1 MRQKSSMG
9 SYRRG
14 QLIFVWSMIII
25 PIIGW
30 FIFFV
35 YVNASSF
42 VQAFQDVNGNFTW
55 YNFEQ
60 VFASFR
66 GDIDGRGGLGIAMRN
81 TFSYF
86 GQHII
91 LIFPLQI
98 IMAYFLYKQIPGY
111 KVFRI
116 IFYLPNII
124 SSVVMVNV
132 FKEFI
137 AADGPIG
144 VLCKQ
149 WGLFPQGGFLGNIDT
164 AHATILFYCFWSG
177 INTHLLVCGA
187 MAKIPLEV
195 LESARLDG
203 VQAGRE
209 LISIVLP
216 LIWPTL
222 STILIL
228 SCTGLINSSGPIL
241 LMTNDAYTYGCTTI
255 SYWIF
260 EKVWTGSIESG
271 KYTLVSATGLTLTVI
286 IVPIVLGLRKL
297 LEKIPTVEY

>member
-98 IMAYFLYKQIPGY
+98 IMAYFFYKQIPDIRCLELY
-111 KVFRI
+111 
-116 IFYLPNII
+116 
-124 SSVVMVNV
+124 
-132 FKEFI
+132 FI
-137 AADGPIG
+137 C
-144 VLCKQ
+144 L
-149 WGLFPQGGFLGNIDT
+149 
-164 AHATILFYCFWSG
+164 ILFRQSLWLTCSKNLLRQTDLSG
-177 INTHLLVCGA
+177 
-187 MAKIPLEV
+187 
-195 LESARLDG
+195 
-203 VQAGRE
+203 
-209 LISIVLP
+209 
-216 LIWPTL
+216 
-222 STILIL
+222 
-228 SCTGLINSSGPIL
+228 SCVNNGEFS
-241 LMTNDAYTYGCTTI
+241 
-255 SYWIF
+255 
-260 EKVWTGSIESG
+260 
-271 KYTLVSATGLTLTVI
+271 
-286 IVPIVLGLRKL
+286 RKADF
-297 LEKIPTVEY
+297 